1 MIHSAFPV
9 KKRLWSA
16 TSLIPGLI
24 LCLTALFSA
33 SGNSQAQTALSGN
46 LMFILDASGS
56 MELKIKE
63 KTRMEIVR
71 DSLTAL
77 VGSPFP
83 AVPNVGMT
91 VFGHRYKGDCNDVE
105 ELVPLAPLN
114 KELFVRKL
122 QSVYPAGMTAIAFSI
137 LKTSEI
143 MRLSQDQTTL
153 ILIADGE
160 DSCNGSP
167 CELVK
172 SLKAEGLKFV
182 MHVIEFDMASAD
194 NKQLECMAK
203 AGGGRYFSARNAED
217 LSRALKKAIETPGL
231 KKGKPAVAAAPAVKP
246 FESASNISE
255 PEKKESPPD
264 FTSPTGN
271 KVILKVDAGLV
282 REQPSIESQVRFRL
296 KKGDRVS
303 VIETKDD
310 WYHIK
315 IDEKRSGWA
324 ASRLF
329 SESDLSQAPL
339 PPVPKAEKP
348 VRGNEIKE
356 IRFERGSD
364 RERLVFVQ
372 TIGLKPKVFFL
383 KEDIPKIVCDF
394 PGTHPS
400 QGTGK
405 SDILIQGDF
414 IRKIRFGVYSG
425 TEAKLRVVL
434 DLAPGRTY
442 KSEEIFLKE
451 TGQYILTVRPAG
463 GSSDNI

>member
-1 MIHSAFPV
+1 MIHSVFPG

-16 TSLIPGLI
+16 ISLIPGLI

-33 SGNSQAQTALSGN
+33 GGNSQAQTDLSGN

-71 DSLTAL
+71 DVLTAL

-83 AVPNVGMT
+83 AGPNVGMT

-105 ELVPLAPLN
+105 ELIPLAPLN

-122 QSVYPAGMTAIAFSI
+122 QSVYPAGMTAIAFS
-137 LKTSEI
+137 LRKTSEI

-153 ILIADGE
+153 VLIADGE
-160 DSCNGSP
+160 DSCSGSP
-167 CELVK
+167 CEMVK
-172 SLKAEGLKFV
+172 NLKAEGLKFV
-182 MHVIEFDMASAD
+182 MHVIAFDMASAD

-203 AGGGRYFSARNAED
+203 AGGGRYFSARNAEE

-246 FESASNISE
+246 SESASDISE
-255 PEKKESPPD
+255 PENKKSPAE
-264 FTSPTGN
+264 FSLSGN

-282 REQPSIESQVRFRL
+282 REQPSPESQVRFRL

-303 VIETKDD
+303 VIEIKDD

-315 IDEKRSGWA
+315 IDEKRIGWA

-329 SESDLSQAPL
+329 SESDLSQAAL
-339 PPVPKAEKP
+339 PPVPKPEKP
-348 VRGNEIKE
+348 VRGNEIRE

-372 TIGLKPKVFFL
+372 TIGLKPKIFFL

-394 PGTHPS
+394 PGTRPG

-405 SDILIQGDF
+405 SDIVIQGDF

-451 TGQYILTVRPAG
+451 TGQYMLTVRPAG